1 MLGRPVKKPGDD
13 SGLVRAPADRGTVG
27 NERGEVKPGG
37 LDAGRC
43 AHHLCG
49 MVRRLVILL
58 ILAATAAAVAGA
70 AEARQR
76 RQIDATPFSH
86 APCSVLDG
94 QPCTPSFCS
103 VFNHGPCIPE
113 IDYPYGENLQL
124 TIQSVPP
131 QQDSAKYQKPDHDLD
146 SIGDLF
152 AALRSCW
159 SPPPA
164 DSAREG
170 MQMSVRFSFKRTGEI
185 IAAPRL
191 TFATADVSADTRA
204 TYLKAINASL
214 DACEPLKFT
223 SGLGGALAGRP
234 IAIRYVDNR
243 ALGKQSGTR

>member
-1 MLGRPVKKPGDD
+1 ML
-13 SGLVRAPADRGTVG
+13 
-27 NERGEVKPGG
+27 
-37 LDAGRC
+37 
-43 AHHLCG
+43 
-49 MVRRLVILL
+49 RRVIICL
-58 ILAATAAAVAGA
+58 IVAVAGIGA
-70 AEARQR
+70 ADAQSR

-103 VFNHGPCIPE
+103 VFNDGPCIPE
-113 IDYPYGENLQL
+113 IDYPYGQNLQL
-124 TIQSVPP
+124 TIESVPP
-131 QQDSAKYQKPDHDLD
+131 KDQAAKYRKPDHDLD

-159 SPPPA
+159 TPPPA

-170 MQMSVRFSFKRTGEI
+170 MQMSVRFSFKRSGEI

-191 TFATADVSADTRA
+191 TFATAGVPADTRA

-214 DACEPLKFT
+214 EACKPLKFT
-223 SGLGGALAGRP
+223 GELGGALAGRP

-243 ALGKQSGTR
+243 DLKKQVEKP